1 MTVEPAIMGT
11 VTAICA
17 MAVVT
22 YLCRISGY
30 ALMGFVPLTPP
41 VRRGLAAL
49 PGSIVLA
56 TLVPLIEKSG
66 LAAAIAIAAAV
77 LAMAFSRREFVALGV
92 GLAVVAGLRAAGL

>member
-1 MTVEPAIMGT
+1 MTEPFVMGT
-11 VTAICA
+11 LTAIFA
-17 MAVVT
+17 MATVT

-30 ALMGFVPLTPP
+30 GLMGFVPLTPA

-66 LAAAIAIAAAV
+66 LAAAVAIVAAIIAMI
-77 LAMAFSRREFVALGV
+77 LSRREFVALIV
-92 GLAVVAGLRAAGL
+92 GLAVVAGLRASGM

>member
-1 MTVEPAIMGT
+1 MTTEPFVMGT
-11 VTAICA
+11 LAAILA
-17 MAVVT
+17 MAAVT

-30 ALMGFVPLTPP
+30 GLMGFVPLTPA

-66 LAAAIAIAAAV
+66 LAAAVAIVAAV
-77 LAMAFSRREFVALGV
+77 IAMILTRREFVALIV
-92 GLAVVAGLRAAGL
+92 GLAVVAGLRAYEL

>member
-1 MTVEPAIMGT
+1 MTIDPAVTGTIM
-11 VTAICA
+11 AIFA

-22 YLCRISGY
+22 YFCRISGY
-30 ALMGFVPLTPP
+30 GLMGFVPLTPA
-41 VRRGLAAL
+41 VRRGLSAL

-66 LAAAIAIAAAV
+66 LAAAIAIVAAV
-77 LAMAFSRREFVALGV
+77 IAMILSRKEFIALIV

>member
-1 MTVEPAIMGT
+1 MTEPFVMGT
-11 VTAICA
+11 LTAIFA
-17 MAVVT
+17 MAIVT

-30 ALMGFVPLTPP
+30 GLMGFVPLTPA

-66 LAAAIAIAAAV
+66 LAAAIAIVAAII
-77 LAMAFSRREFVALGV
+77 AMILSRREFVALIV
-92 GLAVVAGLRAAGL
+92 GLVVVASLRASGM

>member
-1 MTVEPAIMGT
+1 MTADLFALT
-11 VTAICA
+11 TTTAIVA
-17 MAVVT
+17 MAAVS

-30 ALMGFVPLTPP
+30 AMMGFVPLTPA

-49 PGSIVLA
+49 PGSIVVA

-66 LAAAIAIAAAV
+66 PAAAVALAAAIV
-77 LAMAFSRREFVALGV
+77 AMIVSRREVVALVV